1 MKRDSDDINLD
12 SINLDNIDLEA
23 HKAWFTNHA
32 AAKIGQAT
40 LDPAPLELKLAHTLN
55 VLANAASICA
65 MENLPGPLAKSGLL
79 AALYHDLSR
88 FDQYLQY
95 GTFKDR
101 DSRNHGAWSVK
112 LLKHNHRLAAL
123 PPDMRRAVLIAVGMH
138 NRMAVPAAV
147 TGQERIACQIVRDA
161 DKLDILRVM
170 AEHLAKKPYNPT
182 VILGLP
188 DDPDRASSA
197 VIAAALA
204 GRSASYADL
213 RSLNDFRLLLGTWLF
228 DMNFDSSRKLFRA
241 RGHARE
247 IVAALPETGTYK
259 KARAAIL
266 VKLADTA

>member
-1 MKRDSDDINLD
+1 MKRNIYNSNLNSINLD
-12 SINLDNIDLEA
+12 SIDLDA

-32 AAKIGQAT
+32 AAKTSQAA

-65 MENLPGPLAKSGLL
+65 MENLPGPLAKSSLL

-112 LLKHNHRLAAL
+112 LLKHHHRLAAL
-123 PPDMRRAVLIAVGMH
+123 PPDMSQAVLIAVGMH
-138 NRMAVPAAV
+138 NRMAVPDAV
-147 TGQERIACQIVRDA
+147 TGPERIACQVVRDA

-188 DDPDRASSA
+188 DDPDLASSA
-197 VIAAALA
+197 VITAALA
-204 GRSASYADL
+204 GQSGSYADL

-228 DMNFDSSRKLFRA
+228 DMNFDSSRKLFKA
-241 RGHARE
+241 RGHAQA
-247 IVAALPETGTYK
+247 IVAELPKTGVYA

-266 VKLADTA
+266 AKLEETA